1 MAKKPRKHQA
11 LTTSKAGA
19 AGKSAKDQTRQP
31 FEHDPK
37 GRTGQYTATGSSALT
52 KK

>member
-11 LTTSKAGA
+11 LTSKAGA
-19 AGKSAKDQTRQP
+19 AGKSAKDQTHRP

-37 GRTGQYTATGSSALT
+37 GRIGQYTATGSSALT